1 MTRVSIA
8 ESCAMEGGIDRNPP
22 GCRTSSVAEEL
33 RFPQDE
39 PPASLESIRQ
49 HPGIGENGLPLQ
61 TQLQT
66 TERTASPQQ
75 APWRIV
81 WVALA
86 IRLAYMT
93 LAHTYR
99 IRPYDDHFQFGW
111 EMGRIGRALA
121 TGYGF
126 ADPFGGHTGPTA
138 WVAPLYPLLI
148 GGIFKIL
155 GIYTLKSAW
164 VLLAIN
170 CVFSALMVR
179 TTWEIGARCFSPGVA
194 RWSAW
199 IWALYPAAMQYAVR
213 WVWEMTITAFLF
225 SWIFVLALRMRN
237 IGSNDPNPMTTG
249 RWAIFGLLW
258 GLVAL
263 SNPSLLIFLPFCG
276 LWIFFGTNNML
287 REAPKAALSAGMC
300 LLVIAPWVY
309 RNELVFHRFVP
320 LRGNFGAELYL
331 GNGPGANGLLME
343 YNHPEQDP
351 IQLLL
356 YRQMGEIAYSKSRG
370 ALAAGY
376 IRENPER
383 FILLCLKRIY
393 YFWASVPHPSVD
405 SPWTEFG
412 RNLNYAFA
420 SVAGLLGLG
429 LALRRR
435 IPASGLMAMA
445 FLTVPLAYYV
455 VAAHARFRH
464 PLEPLLVILGVFLFQ
479 SARRKGSP
487 AVRGVR

>member
-1 MTRVSIA
+1 
-8 ESCAMEGGIDRNPP
+8 
-22 GCRTSSVAEEL
+22 
-33 RFPQDE
+33 
-39 PPASLESIRQ
+39 
-49 HPGIGENGLPLQ
+49 
-61 TQLQT
+61 
-66 TERTASPQQ
+66 
-75 APWRIV
+75 
-81 WVALA
+81 VALA

-126 ADPFGGHTGPTA
+126 ADPFVGHTGPTA
-138 WVAPLYPLLI
+138 WVTPLYPLLI

-155 GIYTLKSAW
+155 GVYTLKSAW

-179 TTWEIGARCFSPGVA
+179 TTWEIGARCFGPGVA

-225 SWIFVLALRMRN
+225 SWILVIALRMRN
-237 IGSNDPNPMTTG
+237 IGGEHEISPMTTR
-249 RWAIFGLLW
+249 RWAIFGVLW

-276 LWIFFGTNNML
+276 FWILFGAKNL
-287 REAPKAALSAGMC
+287 LLEVPKAAFSAILC
-300 LLVIAPWVY
+300 LWVVAPWVY

-351 IQLLL
+351 VQLRL

-370 ALAAGY
+370 MLAAGY
-376 IRENPER
+376 IRQNPGR
-383 FILLCLKRIY
+383 FVSLCLKRMY

-435 IPASGLMAMA
+435 VPASGLMAMA

-479 SARRKGSP
+479 SAKRRGSA
-487 AVRGVR
+487 AVAGAH

>member
-1 MTRVSIA
+1 
-8 ESCAMEGGIDRNPP
+8 
-22 GCRTSSVAEEL
+22 
-33 RFPQDE
+33 
-39 PPASLESIRQ
+39 
-49 HPGIGENGLPLQ
+49 
-61 TQLQT
+61 
-66 TERTASPQQ
+66 
-75 APWRIV
+75 
-81 WVALA
+81 VALA

-126 ADPFGGHTGPTA
+126 ADPFVGHTGPTA
-138 WVAPLYPLLI
+138 WVTPLYPLLI

-155 GIYTLKSAW
+155 GVYTLKSAW

-179 TTWEIGARCFSPGVA
+179 TTWEIGARCFGPGVA

-225 SWIFVLALRMRN
+225 SWIIVIALRMRN
-237 IGSNDPNPMTTG
+237 IGGERDASQMTTR
-249 RWAIFGLLW
+249 RWAIFGVLW

-276 LWIFFGTNNML
+276 FWILFGAKNLL
-287 REAPKAALSAGMC
+287 REVPKAAFSAILC
-300 LLVIAPWVY
+300 LLVGAPWVY

-351 IQLLL
+351 VQLRL

-370 ALAAGY
+370 MLAAGY
-376 IRENPER
+376 IRQNPGR
-383 FILLCLKRIY
+383 FVSLCLKRMY

-435 IPASGLMAMA
+435 VPASGLMAMA

-479 SARRKGSP
+479 SAKRRGSA
-487 AVRGVR
+487 AVAGAH